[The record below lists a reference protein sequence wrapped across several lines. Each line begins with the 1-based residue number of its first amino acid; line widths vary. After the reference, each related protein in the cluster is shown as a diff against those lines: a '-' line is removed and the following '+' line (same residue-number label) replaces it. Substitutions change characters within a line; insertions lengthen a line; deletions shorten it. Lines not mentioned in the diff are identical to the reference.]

1 MRKSA
6 DYQYDY
12 DIIHY
17 THIIPHKIPFLH
29 AVSERTSDVRF
40 VPPFSFISCR
50 QQLVTLSDSVAAN
63 FQKRLRREKR
73 TRKRLQDQLDLE
85 MNRRAQLEEALRSA
99 GASDQIDAINE
110 KIAQIQLQQ
119 QQQLQ
124 QHNQPEPKAQQ
135 PKAPTPNQMVPM
147 HQSPLAPPSHNIM
160 RPPSTERI
168 PERVDRIKQE
178 IEEPSP
184 QYVRELREPPPP
196 PLPQENKVWGYSGLD
211 LINSGATF
219 WQNYSG
225 KQVVDL
231 Y

>member
-1 MRKSA
+1 M
-6 DYQYDY
+6 
-12 DIIHY
+12 
-17 THIIPHKIPFLH
+17 P
-29 AVSERTSDVRF
+29 
-40 VPPFSFISCR
+40 
-50 QQLVTLSDSVAAN
+50 AN

-99 GASDQIDAINE
+99 GASDQIDAIN
-110 KIAQIQLQQ
+110 
-119 QQQLQ
+119 
-124 QHNQPEPKAQQ
+124 
-135 PKAPTPNQMVPM
+135 APTPNQMVPM